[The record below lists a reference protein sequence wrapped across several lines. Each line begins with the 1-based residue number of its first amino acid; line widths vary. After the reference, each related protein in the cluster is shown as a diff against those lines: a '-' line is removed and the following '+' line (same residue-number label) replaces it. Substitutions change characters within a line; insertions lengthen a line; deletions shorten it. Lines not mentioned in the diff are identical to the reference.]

1 MRRLRMLPVL
11 LTLLASAAVG
21 TAAAADAPSAADVAA
36 IRGFTL
42 NDTFLQHYL
51 DANDDIARDPCRL
64 GMIDLLKH
72 GDTFGSIDQAAAHY
86 DAQPGVHAMLAR
98 HGLTAREM
106 VLGMVTL
113 SSAAVQDVR
122 KQHPQ
127 AMAEGGLP
135 VSASN
140 MAFYE
145 AHKAQLH
152 QHMQS
157 VAREQLKANGGKLPA
172 YLAE

>member
-172 YLAE
+172 CLAE

>member
-21 TAAAADAPSAADVAA
+21 TAAAADAPSAAAVAA

-172 YLAE
+172 CLAE